1 MYERPLQE
9 VIDEGIKILP
19 QSLWEAIEELR
30 GDEVIK
36 ASLGV
41 IADEFIDLKT
51 KEWETYDR
59 QVTQW
64 EIDEYLTF
72 F

>member
-1 MYERPLQE
+1 MYERSLAEIRDQ
-9 VIDEGIKILP
+9 GIKVLP
-19 QSLWEAIEELR
+19 QSLYEAIEELR
-30 GDEVIK
+30 GDEVIRN
-36 ASLGV
+36 ALGV

-51 KEWETYDR
+51 KEWETYDG